1 MNDSKS
7 VNGYRIIYIPTTN
20 KITSVHVYVKTG
32 SMCETQKEAGIS
44 HLLEHIITDSWDRCK
59 GFNCTEYWS
68 KKGILSNAQTLTLY
82 TRYYIVGMSK
92 EMDDMI
98 NYSASTITNPKFDT
112 KCIDRSKKAVKDELL
127 IKLNS
132 PEWRLYHTFYGS
144 IADDT
149 KYNGFGRVADYP
161 LQIKNLET
169 IDKQTLLGYYNK
181 WYRHDNIFFVVVSDQ
196 PLNKI
201 TTCFGKY
208 LHKRPALSFKSL
220 EPSIKCVQCT
230 SIFYR
235 QDAQKSSFIVGF
247 INNQQNPTDY
257 LYYALIQDMLTGD
270 TSSLLYRILRD
281 KLNLVYG
288 IKLMYDMDKSY
299 VLSMFEVSCQ
309 FKNSKKLI
317 NTLLSTLRDF
327 AAGKFEEQILKRSKE
342 RLTIMDMNNCKEN
355 TEFLNLFYANQFI
368 MSGKISIGP
377 SNYIKAIQKITKKQ
391 LIGVVKKLFQF
402 DKMLITCETR

>member
-1 MNDSKS
+1 MN

-20 KITSVHVYVKTG
+20 KITSIHAYVKTG

-59 GFNCTEYWS
+59 GNCNTYWS

-82 TRYYIVGMSK
+82 TRYYIVGLSK

-98 NYSASTITNPKFDT
+98 NYSASTITNPKFDA

-132 PEWRLYHTFYGS
+132 PEWKLYHTFYSS

-161 LQIKNLET
+161 LQIKNLNSINKE
-169 IDKQTLLGYYNK
+169 TLLNYYQK

-196 PLNKI
+196 PLKKI
-201 TTCFGKY
+201 TNCFSKY
-208 LHKRPALSFKSL
+208 LHERPALSFKSF
-220 EPSIKCVQCT
+220 EPNIKCVQCT
-230 SIFYR
+230 SIFR
-235 QDAQKSSFIVGF
+235 RKDAQKSSFIVGF
-247 INNQQNPTDY
+247 INNKQNPNDF
-257 LYYALIQDMLTGD
+257 LYYSLIQDMLTGD
-270 TSSLLYRILRD
+270 TSSLLYLILRD

-288 IKLMYDMDKSY
+288 IKLMYDMNKSY
-299 VLSMFEVSCQ
+299 ILSMFEVSCQ
-309 FKNSKKLI
+309 FQNSKKLI
-317 NTLLSTLRDF
+317 STLLDTLQDF
-327 AAGKFEEQILKRSKE
+327 IAGKFEEQLLKRSKE

-368 MSGKISIGP
+368 MSGNIDISP
-377 SNYIKAIQKITKKQ
+377 ENYIKTVNKITKKQ
-391 LIGVVKKLFQF
+391 LIDVVKRLFQF
-402 DKMLITCETR
+402 DKIIIICETK